1 VVDKELENYRKQ
13 ALDLWFN
20 GGSCTGQSPAEHQD
34 SQNEDDEFHRLEEEQ
49 KRREEQ
55 QTKTLNDWAL
65 VIELVVD

>member
-1 VVDKELENYRKQ
+1 MTQPKEKGGVPLIEIYTIIKPGRDPVKEQDDK
-13 ALDLWFN
+13 
-20 GGSCTGQSPAEHQD
+20 
-34 SQNEDDEFHRLEEEQ
+34 NEDDKFHRLEEEQ